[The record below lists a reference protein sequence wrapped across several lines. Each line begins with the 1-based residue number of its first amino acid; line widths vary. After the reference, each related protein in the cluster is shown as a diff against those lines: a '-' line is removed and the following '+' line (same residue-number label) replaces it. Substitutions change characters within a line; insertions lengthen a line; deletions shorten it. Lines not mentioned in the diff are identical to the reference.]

1 MSLSAGPGGRPSGEP
16 DARGR
21 SGGLYRKARGRLA
34 ARSYHRAM
42 RTPRSL
48 ALPASWDVTGAAA
61 GPAMTVLVSV
71 VTRIAAALR
80 VIGIGYVML
89 QVIIWHSFYAASP
102 WLLWGPAVTVGWGAH
117 AAWYLR
123 RRPRRWPLACLD
135 SAVYA
140 GLALSAS
147 GCVPLAIRG
156 QPGNWLF
163 IAVTTQLIVP
173 IWFAP
178 AIVSMPLAIL
188 SGAGYAAGNASVPV
202 SRADAGSPLASSVL
216 FFAVVA
222 VHWSAHRMLTRRA
235 SRADAALAAAQAQ
248 AREQYVILSRNLERR
263 EQDRLLHDT
272 VLNTLTAI
280 ARSGAAGDVTARCRH
295 DIRLLV
301 AALREPADPPPAA
314 SVSWPGLLAGLAA
327 VASELRDRGLA
338 VHLESARD
346 QAAAVPAPRGS
357 GTGVPGPVAEALVH
371 ATREALANVA
381 AHAGIGE
388 AWVSAGLVMDGPVT
402 AGPVPAVPA
411 VEVTIRDAGRGFDP
425 GLIGPTRLGVRMS
438 ISGRVADC
446 GGSASVWSA
455 PGEGTEVCLRWPA
468 AAAAAPAPG
477 PLAAAGSPAHREVP
491 PC

>member
-102 WLLWGPAVTVGWGAH
+102 WLLWGPAVTVGWGAL

-123 RRPRRWPLACLD
+123 RRPRRWPLVCLD

-163 IAVTTQLIVP
+163 IVVTTQLIVP

-178 AIVSMPLAIL
+178 AV
-188 SGAGYAAGNASVPV
+188 
-202 SRADAGSPLASSVL
+202 R
-216 FFAVVA
+216 
-222 VHWSAHRMLTRRA
+222 VH
-235 SRADAALAAAQAQ
+235 
-248 AREQYVILSRNLERR
+248 
-263 EQDRLLHDT
+263 
-272 VLNTLTAI
+272 
-280 ARSGAAGDVTARCRH
+280 AAGDPVGGRVRRRE
-295 DIRLLV
+295 RLGPGQPG
-301 AALREPADPPPAA
+301 RPPAA
-314 SVSWPGLLAGLAA
+314 RWRRRCCCSPWWPCTG
-327 VASELRDRGLA
+327 
-338 VHLESARD
+338 
-346 QAAAVPAPRGS
+346 PR
-357 GTGVPGPVAEALVH
+357 
-371 ATREALANVA
+371 
-381 AHAGIGE
+381 
-388 AWVSAGLVMDGPVT
+388 
-402 AGPVPAVPA
+402 
-411 VEVTIRDAGRGFDP
+411 
-425 GLIGPTRLGVRMS
+425 
-438 ISGRVADC
+438 
-446 GGSASVWSA
+446 
-455 PGEGTEVCLRWPA
+455 TEC
-468 AAAAAPAPG
+468 
-477 PLAAAGSPAHREVP
+477 
-491 PC
+491 

>member
-1 MSLSAGPGGRPSGEP
+1 M
-16 DARGR
+16 R
-21 SGGLYRKARGRLA
+21 S
-34 ARSYHRAM
+34 
-42 RTPRSL
+42 PRSL

-61 GPAMTVLVSV
+61 GPAMTVLVLV
-71 VTRIAAALR
+71 AARIAAALR
-80 VIGIGYVML
+80 VIGIGYVVL

-102 WLLWGPAVTVGWGAH
+102 WLLWGPAVTAGWGAL
-117 AAWYLR
+117 AVWYLR
-123 RRPRRWPLACLD
+123 RRPRRWALVCLD

-163 IAVTTQLIVP
+163 IVVTTQLIVP

-178 AIVSMPLAIL
+178 AMVSMPLAIL

-202 SRADAGSPLASSVL
+202 SRAAGSPVASSVL
-216 FFAVVA
+216 LFAVVA
-222 VHWSAHRMLTRRA
+222 VHWSGHRMLTRRA
-235 SRADAALAAAQAQ
+235 SRADAALAAVQAQ

-295 DIRLLV
+295 DIRLLE

-314 SVSWPGLLAGLAA
+314 SVPWSGLLAGLAA
-327 VASELRDRGLA
+327 VAGELRDRGLA
-338 VHLESARD
+338 VHLEPAGG
-346 QAAAVPAPRGS
+346 QAAASPVTA
-357 GTGVPGPVAEALVH
+357 PGPGMPGTVAEALVH
-371 ATREALANVA
+371 ATREALVNVA
-381 AHAGIGE
+381 AHAGTGE
-388 AWVSAGLVMDGPVT
+388 AWVSAGPVTDGP
-402 AGPVPAVPA
+402 AVQ
-411 VEVTIRDAGRGFDP
+411 VTIRDTGRGFDP
-425 GLIGPTRLGVRMS
+425 GLIGPTRLGVRLS
-438 ISGRVADC
+438 ISERVADC
-446 GGSASVWSA
+446 GGSASVRSA

-468 AAAAAPAPG
+468 AAAVVPAPG
-477 PLAAAGSPAHREVP
+477 RFAAAGNAAHREVP

>member
-1 MSLSAGPGGRPSGEP
+1 
-16 DARGR
+16 
-21 SGGLYRKARGRLA
+21 
-34 ARSYHRAM
+34 
-42 RTPRSL
+42 
-48 ALPASWDVTGAAA
+48 
-61 GPAMTVLVSV
+61 
-71 VTRIAAALR
+71 
-80 VIGIGYVML
+80 ML
-89 QVIIWHSFYAASP
+89 
-102 WLLWGPAVTVGWGAH
+102 L
-117 AAWYLR
+117 
-123 RRPRRWPLACLD
+123 
-135 SAVYA
+135 
-140 GLALSAS
+140 
-147 GCVPLAIRG
+147 
-156 QPGNWLF
+156 
-163 IAVTTQLIVP
+163 
-173 IWFAP
+173 
-178 AIVSMPLAIL
+178 
-188 SGAGYAAGNASVPV
+188 
-202 SRADAGSPLASSVL
+202 
-216 FFAVVA
+216 FAVVA

-295 DIRLLV
+295 DIRLLE

-338 VHLESARD
+338 VHLRARRAD
-346 QAAAVPAPRGS
+346 GRRAAPVPAPRGQAVP
-357 GTGVPGPVAEALVH
+357 GVPGPVAEALVH

-402 AGPVPAVPA
+402 AGPVPAGPA
-411 VEVTIRDAGRGFDP
+411 VQVTIRDAGRGFDP

-438 ISGRVADC
+438 INGRVADC
-446 GGSASVWSA
+446 GGSASVRSA

-477 PLAAAGSPAHREVP
+477 PLAAAGNAAHREVP